1 MQNNKLGFV
10 ACAHIVNLA
19 HTMDTFN
26 ARFEVLGIL
35 LQKAGAQQHT
45 REPKASQAPRG

>member
-1 MQNNKLGFV
+1 MQNNTLGFA

-19 HTMDTFN
+19 HTMDTLN
-26 ARFEVLGIL
+26 TRFEVFGTL

-45 REPKASQAPRG
+45 REPKASQAPLG